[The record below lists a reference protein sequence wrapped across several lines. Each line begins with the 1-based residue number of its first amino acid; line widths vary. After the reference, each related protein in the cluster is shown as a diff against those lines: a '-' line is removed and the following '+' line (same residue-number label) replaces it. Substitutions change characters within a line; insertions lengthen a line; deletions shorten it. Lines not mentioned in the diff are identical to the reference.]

1 MTTLRF
7 IKLVLILAPVVF
19 IVDMAWLGFLMKD
32 FYGQEIG
39 SLLRRNSNGLAP
51 RWGAAGLVYLFIPA
65 GLLFF
70 VLPQLT
76 AQSSAG
82 DAILRG
88 ALFGFCMY
96 GIYDLTNLS
105 VLEKWT
111 LRITIADMMW
121 GTVLCGGIAW
131 LMQVT
136 NRWLGQ

>member
-1 MTTLRF
+1 MTALRF
-7 IKLVLILAPVVF
+7 IKLMLILAPVVLV
-19 IVDMAWLGFLMKD
+19 VDLLWLGVVMKD

-39 SLLRRNSNGLAP
+39 PLLLRNDNGLAP
-51 RWGAAGLVYLFIPA
+51 RWGAAIVVYLLIPA
-65 GLLFF
+65 GLIFF

-82 DAILRG
+82 SAILRG
-88 ALFGFCMY
+88 ALFGFVMY
-96 GIYDLTNLS
+96 GIYDFTNLS

-111 LRITIADMMW
+111 LRITIVDMAW

-136 NRWLGQ
+136 DRWLGQ

>member
-1 MTTLRF
+1 MTALRF
-7 IKLVLILAPVVF
+7 FKLVLILAPVVL
-19 IVDMAWLGFLMKD
+19 IVDLIWLGFLMKD

-51 RWGAAGLVYLFIPA
+51 RWGAALLVYLFIPA
-65 GLLFF
+65 GLIYF

-76 AQSSAG
+76 TQSSAG

-88 ALFGFCMY
+88 ALFGLCMY
-96 GIYDLTNLS
+96 GIYDFTNLS
-105 VLEKWT
+105 MVEKWT
-111 LRITIADMMW
+111 LRITIVDMAW

-136 NRWLGQ
+136 DRWLGQ